1 MQTTPTTR
9 TDGQQATQQY
19 ERLRALALG
28 QPGAAHLRREL
39 TLVLQRG
46 LPAWLQAWRQCSVA
60 IPVVARERAADVPVP
75 SASQASA
82 ELASLLAAMA
92 LAHLPGRSAQA

>member
-1 MQTTPTTR
+1 MQTTTPATR
-9 TDGQQATQQY
+9 TAGQHATQQY
-19 ERLRALALG
+19 ETLRAMALG

-46 LPAWLQAWRQCSVA
+46 LPAWLHAWRQCRISTPVA
-60 IPVVARERAADVPVP
+60 APERAADIPVP
-75 SASQASA
+75 TASQASA

-92 LAHLPGRSAQA
+92 LAHLHGRSAV

>member
-1 MQTTPTTR
+1 MHTTITR
-9 TDGQQATQQY
+9 TDGQHATQQY

-46 LPAWLQAWRQCSVA
+46 LPAWLQAWRQCSVPA
-60 IPVVARERAADVPVP
+60 PANAPQRAVDGAAP
-75 SASQASA
+75 AANQASR
-82 ELASLLAAMA
+82 ELSRLLVAMA
-92 LAHLPGRSAQA
+92 LAHVPARNART